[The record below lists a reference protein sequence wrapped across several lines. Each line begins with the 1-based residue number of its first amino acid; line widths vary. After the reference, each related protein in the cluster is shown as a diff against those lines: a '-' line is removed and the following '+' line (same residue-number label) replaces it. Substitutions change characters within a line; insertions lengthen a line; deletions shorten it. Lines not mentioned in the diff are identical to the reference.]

1 MNVPD
6 GLPCPTPDYE
16 GLADEVIEERATTAA
31 E

>member
-6 GLPCPTPDYE
+6 GLPFPTPDYE
-16 GLADEVIEERATTAA
+16 GLAGEVIKERAAAAA

>member
-16 GLADEVIEERATTAA
+16 GLADEVIKERATTTA